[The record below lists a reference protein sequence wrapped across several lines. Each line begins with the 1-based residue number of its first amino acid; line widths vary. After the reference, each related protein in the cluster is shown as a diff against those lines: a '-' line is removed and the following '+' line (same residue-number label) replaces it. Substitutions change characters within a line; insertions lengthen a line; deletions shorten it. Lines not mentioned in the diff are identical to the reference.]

1 MKRTALALA
10 LASSLAISYTA
21 NASTYNPSYN
31 QGVAI
36 FKVGEV
42 TSEYGN
48 PNGWR
53 IPAITAL
60 SNGAIIAAADI
71 RYMGSGWSD
80 IVAGTSLYKT
90 HIATKISYDGGKTW
104 SSYNTLIANI
114 DGKSGGNP
122 NNYYS
127 LVTDPTVIQDP
138 KTGNVM
144 VFGLQNNANLGS
156 GLLVG
161 SDPNNKTPNPT
172 NIVNFDQIK
181 DKHRPDFIMFTSK
194 DNGKTWDTGRSI
206 YKEVLDQINANS
218 TNGVLY
224 STVFQGP
231 AGGMVYNNKVYIP
244 IQAFATQNDQ
254 GQNQGTWPNISTSTS
269 GFMVTE
275 DGGKT
280 WKVSSMIIPDAS
292 QIADPLKSSEGSLFH
307 LNGKIMLAV
316 KNENSAAIDN
326 NPEKNTDRIRQVYE
340 YDEVNDSWK
349 KVEESFLPHDVA
361 RVETS
366 SHNLSDSVYM
376 VGFSRYYSDNG
387 TARRKNQEVMT
398 NTGISIPLYN
408 VMSESYTAITHD
420 DDNIYVLYEGAFQEH
435 NIFLRTIDW
444 KSKEYAN
451 LNTQILN
458 RSRHIS
464 ETQEIFGQNSNIVN
478 GYFGTEHNF
487 GAQAIFANDNGY
499 KFGVFHKSK
508 NNLSEDYIDTVDY
521 DIDASTIAIGK
532 TGLFTDSDTIMAG
545 YEYDKAKYE
554 TGSRNDINS
563 VFVGYDADFDFGA
576 VGYRVA
582 VNYAY
587 SNNDFQRDNNAGLG
601 RTADFDSQSA
611 SLLNQIYKDFE
622 IANGLNVR
630 ITGQLE
636 NVWFKHETFTEEG
649 GIGTRD
655 FGRVQGANNA
665 TVYGQSN
672 YSNEV
677 AVKVDGNYKV
687 QLDATSA
694 LDLDFGAKY
703 AINFN
708 DEDQWYDDFMTMDV
722 KRQYKGVGEVFS
734 ARDGGFAVFNVGAEY
749 SVNKVAFG
757 IDLEADT
764 VGNKYAN
771 ATVKFDF

>member
-53 IPAITAL
+53 IPAITRLA
-60 SNGAIIAAADI
+60 NGAIIAAADI
-71 RYMGSGWSD
+71 RYMGSDWSD
-80 IVAGTSLYKT
+80 IVAGSNLYKT
-90 HIATKISYDGGKTW
+90 HIATKVSYDGGKTW
-104 SSYNTLIANI
+104 SPYNTLIANI
-114 DGKSGGNP
+114 DGKSGGDP

-127 LVTDPTVIQDP
+127 LATDPTIIQDP
-138 KTGNVM
+138 NTGNVM
-144 VFGLQNNANLGS
+144 VFGLQNNVNLGH
-156 GLLVG
+156 GGVVTG
-161 SDPNNKTPNPT
+161 NPT
-172 NIVNFDQIK
+172 NITNFNQIN

-194 DNGKTWDTGRSI
+194 NNGKTWDSGRSI
-206 YKEVLDQINANS
+206 YKEVLDQINAKS
-218 TNGVLY
+218 TNGALF
-224 STVFQGP
+224 SIVFQGP
-231 AGGMVYNNKVYIP
+231 SGGMVYNNKVYVP
-244 IQAFATQNDQ
+244 IQAWATQKDTNN
-254 GQNQGTWPNISTSTS
+254 GNNSCTS

-280 WKVSSMIIPDAS
+280 WKVSSMIIPDAL
-292 QIADPLKSSEGSLFH
+292 DTGNTDKSSESSIFH

-316 KNENSAAIDN
+316 RNEGLNADPAN
-326 NPEKNTDRIRQVYE
+326 NTERLRQVYE

-376 VGFSRYYSDNG
+376 VGFARYYYYPVSGN
-387 TARRKNQEVMT
+387 TSRRKYEQVMT
-398 NTGISIPLYN
+398 NTGINIPLDYT
-408 VMSESYTAITHD
+408 VSESYTSITHD
-420 DDNIYVLYEGAFQEH
+420 DDNIYVLYEGDLAQH
-435 NIFLRTIDW
+435 DIFLRTFDW

-601 RTADFDSQSA
+601 RTANFDSQSA